1 MANVQDEYFE
11 LLIDYRASKS
21 YNIPFCS
28 SDIFMAIHERETRL
42 TTETRPRSLQEVMA
56 VSSFAEYKRAIG
68 SVPVYTHNEHAQRF
82 RLLDEARQHGN
93 GPAIQYLTDDLT
105 LHNLR
110 YVVCLA
116 NRYQGKGV
124 ALEDLVQEG
133 NIGLMRAVERFEV
146 ERGFRFT
153 TFSSREIRSR
163 ISKLV
168 GQMGNPV
175 RLPEDLNR
183 LSKAVDTTVAD
194 LVQKFGTEQISP
206 EQIADRMQIPIVE
219 VDEVLKAKI
228 AQHFRSIQEPV
239 ATVKGPQKDYTLEE
253 FLEDRGTTPA
263 YEVALQNHASDEA
276 MRLLAELPRVVGE
289 VIRRRTGIFDGREQ
303 TWSEIAE
310 ATGRSIDFAKS
321 IYTDGLALLRDN
333 FTADAH
339 GRNASLVT
347 PTSDDEIG
355 NLGLTRKQWT
365 ILSMLDSGKCPPTTR
380 EFAAQLGMDRKEL
393 IAELTRINDL
403 YPLRA

>member
-1 MANVQDEYFE
+1 
-11 LLIDYRASKS
+11 
-21 YNIPFCS
+21 
-28 SDIFMAIHERETRL
+28 MAIHERETRL

-68 SVPVYTHNEHAQRF
+68 SVPVYTHNEQAQRF

-116 NRYQGKGV
+116 NRYKGKGV

-228 AQHFRSIQEPV
+228 AQHFRSIQIINC
-239 ATVKGPQKDYTLEE
+239 L
-253 FLEDRGTTPA
+253 
-263 YEVALQNHASDEA
+263 
-276 MRLLAELPRVVGE
+276 
-289 VIRRRTGIFDGREQ
+289 
-303 TWSEIAE
+303 
-310 ATGRSIDFAKS
+310 
-321 IYTDGLALLRDN
+321 
-333 FTADAH
+333 
-339 GRNASLVT
+339 
-347 PTSDDEIG
+347 G
-355 NLGLTRKQWT
+355 N
-365 ILSMLDSGKCPPTTR
+365 S
-380 EFAAQLGMDRKEL
+380 
-393 IAELTRINDL
+393 
-403 YPLRA
+403 